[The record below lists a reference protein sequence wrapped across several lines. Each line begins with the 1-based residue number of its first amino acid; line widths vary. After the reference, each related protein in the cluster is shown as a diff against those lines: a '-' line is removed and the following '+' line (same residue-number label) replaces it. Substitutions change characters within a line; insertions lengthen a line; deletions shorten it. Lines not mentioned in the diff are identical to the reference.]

1 MICLYVEYSKQ
12 NMVIE
17 NNVAKY
23 FSISYDIIYNYF
35 RTFVSERRNH
45 IVDYYSKDFN
55 TNDVKLTKN
64 RKLILEMID
73 QHDVPITA
81 EELFFAIKQS
91 SSMSLSTVYRI
102 LGFLSEHGILL
113 KNTGMDGK
121 NYYQRNRVQHSHNLI
136 CKACNAVIT
145 LPHCPMNEIEK
156 SIHEKTGY
164 TIISHNLEFIGICPK
179 CNKKFEKQKNKAIL

>member
-73 QHDVPITA
+73 RT
-81 EELFFAIKQS
+81 
-91 SSMSLSTVYRI
+91 
-102 LGFLSEHGILL
+102 
-113 KNTGMDGK
+113 
-121 NYYQRNRVQHSHNLI
+121 
-136 CKACNAVIT
+136 
-145 LPHCPMNEIEK
+145 
-156 SIHEKTGY
+156 
-164 TIISHNLEFIGICPK
+164 
-179 CNKKFEKQKNKAIL
+179 